1 MIALATWL
9 VPTVATSASPTKPSN
24 GVTFRAVLC
33 FAPLPPAKGLFSK
46 SAALPECRAKYRLTA
61 KNLGVVPNGS
71 AAGFK
76 MKTVKPDP
84 RFRDFPDSSSAV
96 NSLTS
101 DLLLTGVEG
110 LQTERFVLG
119 PARVTSSSIESAK
132 AVKQNGQWVVTYK
145 LTSAGATAF
154 DALAKS
160 QFHALIAIVANG
172 EVYSAPVMQPSLT
185 HFVTFA
191 GSGEVAGNLTKSQ
204 ALSLAQ
210 QMRTPNSK

>member
-1 MIALATWL
+1 MIALATL
-9 VPTVATSASPTKPSN
+9 LGPTVATSASVKPSS

-33 FAPLPPAKGLFSK
+33 FAPLSPAKGLFSK
-46 SAALPECRAKYRLTA
+46 SAALPECRSKYRLTA
-61 KNLGVVPNGS
+61 KNLGVDPNGS
-71 AAGFK
+71 AAGFT

-84 RFRDFPDSSSAV
+84 RFRDFPDSANAV
-96 NSLTS
+96 NSLAS
-101 DLLLTGVEG
+101 DLLLSGIQG
-110 LQTERFVLG
+110 HQTERFVLG
-119 PARVTSSSIESAK
+119 PARVTSSSIKSAK
-132 AVKQNGQWVVTYK
+132 AVKQNGQWVVTYT
-145 LTSAGATAF
+145 LTPAGATAF